1 MSRLIPL
8 WDGFHYFDHQIKGIE
23 WMLEKERDGTDVPR
37 RSGSGTVKVF
47 GGLQCDDMGLGKTM
61 QITAVM
67 VNHPLDTTLLLAPL
81 AMIQTWTEVCI
92 RAGLLVFHVSPK
104 GGCRWECVNS
114 DESLMDVRPHFD
126 DIRPEVYITNYQ
138 KLYTQPGTF
147 QLGWDRMVMDE
158 AHNIRNPEGEM
169 AYWARKLHAPI
180 RWAVT
185 GTPLVNSLRDV
196 VSLLAFLGV
205 PHSPLWRWEPHLA
218 TALPDLVIH
227 RSLDSLRSVIRDAP
241 PHPII
246 TELSLEFDSEEEE
259 EFYYGV
265 QGSTESM
272 VKKYSR
278 DQLSMAEAFKMLLR
292 LRQLSVHPQIY
303 INAKRRE
310 DRGYDRPNWFKSST
324 KMNAVADLIRKDEGD
339 GEVHRYILFCQFTE
353 EMMLFREFLLVE
365 DLVKDENILQYDG
378 SLSHAERTAVLEYS
392 KTTTER
398 TVLLLQIQAGGVGL
412 NLQEY
417 DRIIFISPWWT
428 AALRNQAIARAV
440 RMGQKKVVRV
450 YHLKLAVEEDEDII
464 GIDQLVNGKAEE
476 KQKMLDKLFAM
487 CEKKEEEESEEKENK
502 KK

>member
-1 MSRLIPL
+1 MGIQMTDLIPL
-8 WDGFHYFDHQIKGIE
+8 WNGFHYFEHQLQGVK
-23 WMLEKERDGTDVPR
+23 WMLDKEHVGTDVPYR
-37 RSGSGTVKVF
+37 KGTGTTKVY

-67 VNHPLDTTLLLAPL
+67 VNHPQEMTLLLAPL
-81 AMIQTWTEVCI
+81 AMIQTWTEVCE
-92 RAGLLVFHVSPK
+92 RAGLLVFHVVD
-104 GGCRWECVNS
+104 GDWECVNS
-114 DESLMDVRPHFD
+114 EESLMDVRPHFKQL
-126 DIRPEVYITNYQ
+126 RPEVYITNYQ
-138 KLYTQPGTF
+138 KLYTQPYTF
-147 QLGWDRMVMDE
+147 HYQWERIVMDE
-158 AHNIRNPEGEM
+158 AHNIRNPDGEM
-169 AYWARKLHAPI
+169 AHWARKLQGRY

-205 PHSPLWRWEPHLA
+205 PHSPLWRWEPHLVRV
-218 TALPDLVIH
+218 LPDLVLH
-227 RSLDSLRSVIRDAP
+227 RSLDALRSVIKDAP
-241 PHPII
+241 PHPIV
-246 TELSLEFDSEEEE
+246 TELSLEFETEKEE

-272 VKKYSR
+272 TKKYSR
-278 DQLSMAEAFKMLLR
+278 DQLSMADAFKMLLR

-310 DRGYDRPNWFKSST
+310 DSTYQRENWYAPST
-324 KMNAVADLIRKDEGD
+324 KMSAVADIIRKDDGD
-339 GEVHRYILFCQFTE
+339 NDVHRYILFCQFTE
-353 EMMLFREFLLVE
+353 EMMLFREFLLSE
-365 DLVKDENILQYDG
+365 NLVKEENILQYDG
-378 SLSHAERTAVLEYS
+378 SLTHAERTEVLQYS

-440 RMGQKKVVRV
+440 RMGQKKVVHV

-464 GIDQLVNGKAEE
+464 GIDQLVNGRAEE
-476 KQKMLDKLFAM
+476 KQKMLDKLFAL
-487 CEKKEEEESEEKENK
+487 CEMTKTK
-502 KK
+502 